1 MSLLYDEKNHSIWI
15 GNNRGLLRFD
25 TESQKVSSIQ
35 KPVDFELGIIY
46 SIQKDGRGNLWLST
60 YNGLWKYN
68 INSDKF
74 LKYKTD
80 EGLSISTFGFGASAK
95 SENGILAFGGPS
107 GAVIFDEKKI
117 PEEQEISRLYIS
129 NFQINGLN
137 AEEVIKQKNINFL
150 NEISLEYDQNS
161 FSFDFEVPAFHG
173 SKEHTYHWQLIGY
186 DKTLITSQNQ
196 KKSFILSLLMEN
208 TFSEHTQPIK
218 QGHPRQI
225 F

>member
-1 MSLLYDEKNHSIWI
+1 MTFKRVRSLLYDEKNHSIWI

-35 KPVDFELGIIY
+35 KLVDFELGTIY

-95 SENGILAFGGPS
+95 SENGILVS
-107 GAVIFDEKKI
+107 EYTWKVIFDEKKI
-117 PEEQEISRLYIS
+117 PEEQEISRLAPT
-129 NFQINGLN
+129 F
-137 AEEVIKQKNINFL
+137 K
-150 NEISLEYDQNS
+150 
-161 FSFDFEVPAFHG
+161 
-173 SKEHTYHWQLIGY
+173 
-186 DKTLITSQNQ
+186 
-196 KKSFILSLLMEN
+196 LMD
-208 TFSEHTQPIK
+208 
-218 QGHPRQI
+218 
-225 F
+225 